1 MGKAKQGGMGIMEKE
16 KLYSKALKQMNK
28 QFKKRGIQFSF
39 VKPIN
44 SDCEVENEKTIFNDR

>member
-1 MGKAKQGGMGIMEKE
+1 MDKNKE

-28 QFKKRGIQFSF
+28 QFKKRDIQFSF

-44 SDCEVENEKTIFNDR
+44 EVKDDNR

>member
-1 MGKAKQGGMGIMEKE
+1 MDKNKE

-39 VKPIN
+39 VKPF
-44 SDCEVENEKTIFNDR
+44 NEIEKEAE